1 MVAAVLTAAAVLRGS
16 ENCRGVFEMDFFDA
30 WLLEYVAA
38 CSPAVTSTIDSAIA
52 ELKASMNAGKERM
65 LKSQQ

>member
-1 MVAAVLTAAAVLRGS
+1 
-16 ENCRGVFEMDFFDA
+16 MDFFDA

-38 CSPAVTSTIDSAIA
+38 CSPAVKSATDSAIA
-52 ELKASMNAGKERM
+52 ELKASMNAAKERM